1 MKKILLALVAV
12 VLLFITI
19 DINTKEI
26 YLYEEKLSK
35 QETKM
40 FNDVWKKT
48 ILKTRFEY
56 FNNTDLYGT
65 GRVYKYKSQLS
76 AKEIILFAPYGA
88 VSVDG
93 VWYTI
98 DPYEEIFDVNRQ
110 LEYNYGY
117 PVQNDILP
125 GRLYKYCYEEMFGTK
140 DIEFYNFSYETWYV
154 TGDITVKALME
165 RLGFDYEDETKLV
178 EELYLELANNEFIL
192 NTEVKFESI
201 KLKLIGSYQGLEG
214 CESWTESCY
223 LVKIIGQLS
232 LV

>member
-12 VLLFITI
+12 VLLFIAI

-40 FNDVWKKT
+40 FNDVWEKT
-48 ILKTRFEY
+48 ILKNRFEY
-56 FNNTDLYGT
+56 FNNTDFYGT

-110 LEYNYGY
+110 LERNYDY

-165 RLGFDYEDETKLV
+165 KLGFDYEDETKLV
-178 EELYLELANNEFIL
+178 EELYLELANNEFVL
-192 NTEVKFESI
+192 NTEVKFENI

-214 CESWTESCY
+214 CESWTDSCY
-223 LVKIIGQLS
+223 LVKIS
-232 LV
+232 E